1 MFPGRTTKLAEQ
13 ALASAATIYPKADLV
28 ILSGTTQIDTII
40 PSFGGGF
47 SGVVFL
53 VAKDGAITIS
63 TSGNVAKTVALTQ
76 NLMTPL
82 VYSKSTGK
90 WYPGAIS

>member
-1 MFPGRTTKLAEQ
+1 MFPGRTTKLSEGT
-13 ALASAATIYPKADLV
+13 LASAATIYPKSDLV
-28 ILSGTTQIDTII
+28 ILSGTTQVDTII

-47 SGVVFL
+47 SGICIV
-53 VAKDGAITIS
+53 VAKDGAITLS
-63 TSGNVAKTVALTQ
+63 TSGNIAKTVALTQ
-76 NLMTPL
+76 NQSCVL